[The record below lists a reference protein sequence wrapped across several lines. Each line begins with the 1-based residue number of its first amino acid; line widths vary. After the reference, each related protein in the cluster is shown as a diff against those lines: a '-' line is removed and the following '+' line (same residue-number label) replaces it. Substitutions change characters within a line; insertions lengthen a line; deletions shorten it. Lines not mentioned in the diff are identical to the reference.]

1 MNRTLNSPD
10 TLYAMSTTGLWSNG
24 EMTAGFLIIGIT
36 SLPKVVKSI
45 PLTKSVM
52 SLIRSWK
59 RTGQNGM
66 QGNPRRG
73 LPSWY
78 KLQSRKH
85 YKKTDYSDLDQYDLI
100 FTKSTISAGHPMPDT
115 ITRQVHA
122 ARTPATTATTNNG
135 RRFDP
140 LRTV

>member
-36 SLPKVVKSI
+36 SLPKIVKSI

-52 SLIRSWK
+52 SLIGTWK
-59 RTGQNGM
+59 RTGQNRM
-66 QGNPRRG
+66 QSDPRRG
-73 LPSWY
+73 LPSLY
-78 KLQSRKH
+78 KPQSRKR
-85 YKKTDYSDLDQYDLI
+85 YKQTEYSDLDQYDLI
-100 FTKSTISAGHPMPDT
+100 FMKSTISAGHPMPDA

-122 ARTPATTATTNNG
+122 ARTTATTATTNDE

-140 LRTV
+140 LRAV

>member
-10 TLYAMSTTGLWSNG
+10 TLYAMSTSGLWSNG

-36 SLPKVVKSI
+36 SLPKVAKSI

-52 SLIRSWK
+52 SLIRKWK

-66 QGNPRRG
+66 QSDPRRG
-73 LPSWY
+73 LPSVY
-78 KLQSRKH
+78 KPQSRKR
-85 YKKTDYSDLDQYDLI
+85 YKQTDYNDLDQYDLI
-100 FTKSTISAGHPMPDT
+100 STKSTISAGHPMPEA

-122 ARTPATTATTNNG
+122 ARMSATTVTTNNG

-140 LRTV
+140 LRTI